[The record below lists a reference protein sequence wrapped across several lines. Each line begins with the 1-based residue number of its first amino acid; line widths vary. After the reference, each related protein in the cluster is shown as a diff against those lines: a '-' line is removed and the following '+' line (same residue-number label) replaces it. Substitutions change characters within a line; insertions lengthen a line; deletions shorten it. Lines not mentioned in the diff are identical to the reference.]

1 MKNYNKKSI
10 LITGGAGFIGCH
22 LVNQLD
28 KDKYNIVILDR
39 LVNNI
44 ELKQNR
50 LNKFLNP
57 ADYIFYNT
65 ELDNVKKIKKIFY
78 GHKPDIVCH
87 LAAQTNLG
95 IDSKLY
101 NETNTMSTVGIFEL
115 AREFNVPKIV
125 FASSSM
131 VYGDS
136 ARIPF
141 TETDSTDH
149 PLSVYAAT
157 KKSDEVLAY
166 TYHHLYGIKMIGLR
180 FFTTYG
186 PWGRPDMAI
195 SKFTEQIYRGEP
207 ITIHNHGKIRKDFSY
222 ITDTVSGII
231 SAIETNLNF
240 EIINLGSGTSTE
252 IQKVI
257 ELIENNLEKTAKKEY
272 IDMHFGDLPE
282 TRANIEK
289 AKKLLNY
296 KPKINIEEGIKRYID
311 WYKKYIII
319 IKLLNEAG
327 RNFPV
332 VIGGQMVS
340 PTPEFAVEVTG
351 ADIGV
356 IGEGEIILYNLVKAL
371 RNDNDIST
379 VKGLVINKGK
389 EKILTGLGEYIEDL
403 SNLPQIPYE
412 LFPSTEWLSI
422 GKLLVTAPQPH
433 HQYANRSANIH
444 GGRGCPFNC
453 NFCYHHSRARCRPVK
468 DILDDVKKLKKKFR
482 VNHVTFDDDL
492 AILSPRR
499 AKELAEGMLKIKNLE
514 YSTTIRMDILEKID
528 DETLMQMK
536 KSGLRHLNI
545 EVESGSQR
553 ILDIIDKR
561 ITVNQIIN
569 GFKRLKKVGILPNA
583 SIMIG
588 QYTETNEDVQKS
600 MDLMLQVIKIDK
612 NVNWGCSITTP
623 FPGSKLYSLCFEKGI
638 FKNHYDFFHS
648 LNKNQAMSGVTGN
661 LSAMTDKEILDWKE
675 KFKQVRKDERAK
687 AVGKYVCKIETLRIR
702 AQRFNTKLQE
712 KYLDKLPKNIFGNTI
727 KKHITIYMILCKL
740 F

>member
-1 MKNYNKKSI
+1 MSNILTSINKQ
-10 LITGGAGFIGCH
+10 GP
-22 LVNQLD
+22 
-28 KDKYNIVILDR
+28 VILVSKDISWVFPSGYGYLAGYLKENGEDVKILFR
-39 LVNNI
+39 PEDKSLYRELVKKII
-44 ELKQNR
+44 ELKPLVVGFGTLYPDLQ
-50 LNKFLNP
+50 P
-57 ADYIFYNT
+57 T
-65 ELDNVKKIKKIFY
+65 KKI
-78 GHKPDIVCH
+78 
-87 LAAQTNLG
+87 
-95 IDSKLY
+95 
-101 NETNTMSTVGIFEL
+101 
-115 AREFNVPKIV
+115 
-125 FASSSM
+125 
-131 VYGDS
+131 
-136 ARIPF
+136 
-141 TETDSTDH
+141 
-149 PLSVYAAT
+149 
-157 KKSDEVLAY
+157 
-166 TYHHLYGIKMIGLR
+166 
-180 FFTTYG
+180 
-186 PWGRPDMAI
+186 
-195 SKFTEQIYRGEP
+195 
-207 ITIHNHGKIRKDFSY
+207 
-222 ITDTVSGII
+222 
-231 SAIETNLNF
+231 IE
-240 EIINLGSGTSTE
+240 
-252 IQKVI
+252 
-257 ELIENNLEKTAKKEY
+257 
-272 IDMHFGDLPE
+272 
-282 TRANIEK
+282 
-289 AKKLLNY
+289 
-296 KPKINIEEGIKRYID
+296 
-311 WYKKYIII
+311 
-319 IKLLNEAG
+319 LLNEAG

-514 YSTTIRMDILEKID
+514 YSTTIRMDI
-528 DETLMQMK
+528 M
-536 KSGLRHLNI
+536 
-545 EVESGSQR
+545 
-553 ILDIIDKR
+553 DKR

-727 KKHITIYMILCKL
+727 KKYEKIHNPFYSPNYIKI

>member
-1 MKNYNKKSI
+1 MSNILTSINKQ
-10 LITGGAGFIGCH
+10 GP
-22 LVNQLD
+22 
-28 KDKYNIVILDR
+28 VILVSKDISWVFPSGYGYLAGYLKENGEDVKILFR
-39 LVNNI
+39 PEDKSLYRELVKKII
-44 ELKQNR
+44 ELKPLVVGFGTLYPDLQ
-50 LNKFLNP
+50 P
-57 ADYIFYNT
+57 T
-65 ELDNVKKIKKIFY
+65 KKI
-78 GHKPDIVCH
+78 
-87 LAAQTNLG
+87 
-95 IDSKLY
+95 
-101 NETNTMSTVGIFEL
+101 
-115 AREFNVPKIV
+115 
-125 FASSSM
+125 
-131 VYGDS
+131 
-136 ARIPF
+136 
-141 TETDSTDH
+141 
-149 PLSVYAAT
+149 
-157 KKSDEVLAY
+157 
-166 TYHHLYGIKMIGLR
+166 
-180 FFTTYG
+180 
-186 PWGRPDMAI
+186 
-195 SKFTEQIYRGEP
+195 
-207 ITIHNHGKIRKDFSY
+207 
-222 ITDTVSGII
+222 
-231 SAIETNLNF
+231 IE
-240 EIINLGSGTSTE
+240 
-252 IQKVI
+252 
-257 ELIENNLEKTAKKEY
+257 
-272 IDMHFGDLPE
+272 
-282 TRANIEK
+282 
-289 AKKLLNY
+289 
-296 KPKINIEEGIKRYID
+296 
-311 WYKKYIII
+311 
-319 IKLLNEAG
+319 LLNEAG

-468 DILDDVKKLKKKFR
+468 
-482 VNHVTFDDDL
+482 
-492 AILSPRR
+492 
-499 AKELAEGMLKIKNLE
+499 
-514 YSTTIRMDILEKID
+514 EKID